1 MIRFVILII
10 GFAAIYFYVQIMRST
25 CALPRAYYVA
35 AEFSMEDVGVTWHP
49 SCSRGTKAPN

>member
-25 CALPRAYYVA
+25 CALPRAYVA
-35 AEFSMEDVGVTWHP
+35 AEFAMEDVGVTWHP
-49 SCSRGTKAPN
+49 SCSRGTKAPK